1 MEKTRREYPEIAPA
15 GANYS
20 RAVKAGNLLFISGCT
35 AKDTDAHGGPPLEQL
50 RVTLDKLVRI
60 VAAEGGVPQDIVQTT
75 TFVTR
80 MADWFPPSDDQQALF
95 TQFFGSQK
103 PTSSL
108 VEITALAQPG
118 LDIEIE
124 AIAVLE

>member
-15 GANYS
+15 GANYP

-35 AKDTDAHGGPPLEQL
+35 AKDTEAHWGAPLEQL

-60 VAAEGGVPQDIVQTT
+60 VAAEGGVPQDIVRTT
-75 TFVTR
+75 TFVTN
-80 MADWFPPSDDQQALF
+80 MADWYPPSDEQQALF
-95 TQFFGSQK
+95 THFFGDQK

-124 AIAVLE
+124 AIAVLG